1 MTERDAHAGSLE
13 SLLSLSTPRTDAPT
27 ALPDAAEPEV
37 QCPDD
42 PKTTS
47 ASRMTAVRPPW
58 ATIID
63 PATLAQA
70 AQRNSTAISSTAG
83 AFFAVAVRRDLLLA
97 PRAERQ
103 AILAQARRFTTM
115 GEVGVYC
122 RQVLGEIARHN
133 RNTAERKLR
142 SRRVESR

>member
-1 MTERDAHAGSLE
+1 
-13 SLLSLSTPRTDAPT
+13 
-27 ALPDAAEPEV
+27 
-37 QCPDD
+37 
-42 PKTTS
+42 
-47 ASRMTAVRPPW
+47 MTAARPPW
-58 ATIID
+58 VTIID

-83 AFFAVAVRRDLLLA
+83 AFFAVAIRRDLPLA

-122 RQVLGEIARHN
+122 QQVLGEIARHN
-133 RNTAERKLR
+133 RNTADRKLI
-142 SRRVESR
+142 SRRVKSR

>member
-1 MTERDAHAGSLE
+1 L
-13 SLLSLSTPRTDAPT
+13 T
-27 ALPDAAEPEV
+27 AA
-37 QCPDD
+37 
-42 PKTTS
+42 
-47 ASRMTAVRPPW
+47 RRPW

-83 AFFAVAVRRDLLLA
+83 AFFAVTVRRDLLLA
-97 PRAERQ
+97 PRAERR

-122 RQVLGEIARHN
+122 QQVLAEIARHN
-133 RNTAERKLR
+133 RNTADPTLR
-142 SRRVESR
+142 SRRVKSR